1 VRFLSAFL
9 ILCPLFLAGCRQD
22 DVIQQE
28 TVTHEDREPIR
39 LRVAILKHEGFAW
52 FIRLDGP
59 ESLVNEHQKAFDE
72 FVRSTKFTGKKDVPV
87 TWNEPKEWKKDP
99 PGGERYAGYRIP
111 AKPKE
116 LEVKI
121 TRLPMNKEFGLM
133 KNMHRWQKQVNR
145 PLSES
150 PEDNER
156 YLKRDKIGDQEI
168 EWVDMT
174 GLGVHTVSKPPDPR
188 DARQKEGLVGID
200 MNEGGRLPFKYAA
213 PEGWEKKAPGMMAKD
228 AYLIEDGKNSAEVTL
243 TPLGGDPAANINR
256 WREQVGLEKV
266 DPDEIGKSA
275 KLIQVAGIKSYY
287 VDIGNPKGEPTKN
300 RILGVIV
307 PLNRRTS
314 WFIKMTGPLDFVGQ
328 HKADFE
334 KFVESFKK

>member
-1 VRFLSAFL
+1 MRFLIASL
-9 ILCPLFLAGCRQD
+9 ILGTVFLSGCRQD

-39 LRVAILKHEGFAW
+39 LRVAILKHENVAW

-59 ESLVNEHQKAFDE
+59 ESLVNEHQKTFDE
-72 FVRSTKFTGKKDVPV
+72 FVRSTKFTGKKDVPI

-116 LEVKI
+116 LEVKV
-121 TRLPMNKEFGLM
+121 TPLPESALM
-133 KNMHRWQKQVNR
+133 KNMHRWQKQVNL

-150 PEDNER
+150 LEDNER
-156 YLKRDKIGDQEI
+156 YLKKEKIGNQEI
-168 EWVDMT
+168 EWVDMK
-174 GLGVHTVSKPPDPR
+174 GLGVHVVGKPPD
-188 DARQKEGLVGID
+188 ARAANQKEGLAGID

-228 AYLIEDGKNSAEVTL
+228 AYLIVDGNHSAEVTL

-256 WREQVGLEKV
+256 WREQVGLAKV
-266 DPDEIGKSA
+266 DPDEIAKSA
-275 KLIQVAGIKSYY
+275 KLIDVAGIKSYY
-287 VDIGNPKGEPTKN
+287 VDIGNPKGEATKN